1 MKLAPTDRCS
11 VMSANTGLYCLGRM
25 VTSAERNLSDKWF
38 MLKLEKLRD
47 SNNFGQI
54 FSLSILIFWLSIE
67 HEFYT
72 FSMETI

>member
-1 MKLAPTDRCS
+1 MI
-11 VMSANTGLYCLGRM
+11 NGLCL
-25 VTSAERNLSDKWF
+25 N
-38 MLKLEKLRD
+38 LEKLRD